1 MAYATDSADLPIVV
15 FNWNFVQKTEENDST
30 HNGKERLRIVLVVF
44 LESFFDPL
52 ESEVSRHN
60 LT

>member
-15 FNWNFVQKTEENDST
+15 FNWNFVQKTEVNDST
-30 HNGKERLRIVLVVF
+30 HSGKENVYVVF